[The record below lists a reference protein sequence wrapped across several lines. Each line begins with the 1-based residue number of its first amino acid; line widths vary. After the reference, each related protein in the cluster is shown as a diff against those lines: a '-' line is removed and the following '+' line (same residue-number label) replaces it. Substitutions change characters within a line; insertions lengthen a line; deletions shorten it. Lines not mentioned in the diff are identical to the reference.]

1 MDYKKGIPLKRKR
14 SYRDVKETYLIICQG
29 ENTEPVYFRSFKLT
43 SADIKA
49 ISKPEFTNILRFVEE
64 AQKIKNQY
72 KNDYDNYWIVIDKDD
87 NSDEDFNN
95 AIALAKKYGFKV
107 AYSNQAFEFWLILHF
122 ICYIGPMHR
131 KNYKKILDKYLG
143 FSYNKKLSTCK
154 KLYNALL
161 PFQGTAIKNAETVYS
176 KIGDHT
182 NIAAEESSTTVHEL
196 VKSLN
201 RYL

>member
-95 AIALAKKYGFKV
+95 AIALEGMA
-107 AYSNQAFEFWLILHF
+107 
-122 ICYIGPMHR
+122 
-131 KNYKKILDKYLG
+131 
-143 FSYNKKLSTCK
+143 T
-154 KLYNALL
+154 
-161 PFQGTAIKNAETVYS
+161 
-176 KIGDHT
+176 
-182 NIAAEESSTTVHEL
+182 
-196 VKSLN
+196 
-201 RYL
+201 